1 MLKYLCFA
9 ELSLTS
15 CTKFISVFIDMV
27 SVGMQV
33 YITGVDPMRVVIVF
47 HPLATGKRVD
57 VLRAHP
63 GTRQDGNYENKNYFF
78 HDFIFGG

>member
-1 MLKYLCFA
+1 M
-9 ELSLTS
+9 
-15 CTKFISVFIDMV
+15 SVFIDMV

-63 GTRQDGNYENKNYFF
+63 GTRQDGNYENKN
-78 HDFIFGG
+78 